1 MPLKTIS
8 VQMSHDIGIRF
19 LELFQDNKLLGKDS
33 LKFAKTFNMSVEHND
48 VTTMGTQEDFFPVGK
63 ILESY
68 GQTLRDF
75 TSIEDALT
83 AVRHLCVKNREE
95 HQYDE
100 KPEYVDDKF
109 PAFSKFFFVMS
120 KGKVQEHKQVVQKKL
135 EQTVDLK
142 NIAQLEEAKIFMEG
156 MGYNSVGEAAPSGVK
171 VENAKAIE
179 LKKNVELLKF
189 SHLVALF

>member
-1 MPLKTIS
+1 MHAPENNICAG
-8 VQMSHDIGIRF
+8 SHDIGIRF
-19 LELFQDNKLLGKDS
+19 LDLFQDNKLLGKDS

-63 ILESY
+63 ILEHY
-68 GQTLRDF
+68 GQTLKDF
-75 TSIEDALT
+75 TDIEEALT

-109 PAFSKFFFVMS
+109 PMFSKFFFVFS
-120 KGKVQEHKQVVQKKL
+120 KGKHQEHKQVVHKKL

-142 NIAQLEEAKIFMEG
+142 NLAQLQEAKIFMEG
-156 MGYNSVGEAAPSGVK
+156 IGFNSVASDAPPK

>member
-1 MPLKTIS
+1 MHAPENNICAG
-8 VQMSHDIGIRF
+8 SHDIGIRF
-19 LELFQDNKLLGKDS
+19 LDLFQDNKLLGKDS

-63 ILESY
+63 ILEHY
-68 GQTLRDF
+68 RQTLRDF
-75 TSIEDALT
+75 TSIEEALT

-156 MGYNSVGEAAPSGVK
+156 IGFNSVASDAPPK

-189 SHLVALF
+189 SHLAALF

>member
-1 MPLKTIS
+1 MHAPENNICAG
-8 VQMSHDIGIRF
+8 SHDIGIRF
-19 LELFQDNKLLGKDS
+19 LDLFQDNKLLGKDS
-33 LKFAKTFNMSVEHND
+33 LKFAKTFSMSVEHND
-48 VTTMGTQEDFFPVGK
+48 VTTMGTQEDFFLVGK
-63 ILESY
+63 ILEYY

-120 KGKVQEHKQVVQKKL
+120 KGKHQEHKQVVHKKL

-142 NIAQLEEAKIFMEG
+142 NIAQLDEAKIFMEG
-156 MGYNSVGEAAPSGVK
+156 IGFNSVASDAPPK

-189 SHLVALF
+189 SHLAALF

>member
-1 MPLKTIS
+1 MHAPENNICAG
-8 VQMSHDIGIRF
+8 SHDIGIRF
-19 LELFQDNKLLGKDS
+19 LDLFQDNKLLGKDS
-33 LKFAKTFNMSVEHND
+33 LKFAKTFSMSVEHND

-63 ILESY
+63 ILEHY
-68 GQTLRDF
+68 GQTLKDF
-75 TSIEDALT
+75 TSIEEALT
-83 AVRHLCVKNREE
+83 AVKHLCVKNREE

-142 NIAQLEEAKIFMEG
+142 NIAQLQEAKVFMEG
-156 MGYNSVGEAAPSGVK
+156 IGFNSVAEDAPK

-189 SHLVALF
+189 SHRVALF

>member
-1 MPLKTIS
+1 M
-8 VQMSHDIGIRF
+8 
-19 LELFQDNKLLGKDS
+19 
-33 LKFAKTFNMSVEHND
+33 
-48 VTTMGTQEDFFPVGK
+48 GK

-68 GQTLRDF
+68 GQTLKDF

-83 AVRHLCVKNREE
+83 AVRHLCAKNREE

-100 KPEYVDDKF
+100 KPEYVDDNF
-109 PAFSKFFFVMS
+109 LAFSKFFFVMS
-120 KGKVQEHKQVVQKKL
+120 KGKVQEHKQVVHKKL

-142 NIAQLEEAKIFMEG
+142 NIAQLDEAKIFMEG
-156 MGYNSVGEAAPSGVK
+156 IGYNSVDEAAPK